1 VNEGS
6 RKPVLV
12 IGGGIAGLTAA
23 VELADAG
30 CPVILVEKSPSL
42 GGQVAGLH
50 QYFPKLCPPSC
61 GIEMHLRRIRDNEA
75 ITVHTNAEVTEVCGA
90 RGNYDVT
97 VRLGPDYVS
106 DACTACGDCVPACPA
121 ERPDPFNYG
130 LSKTKAVYLPGGV
143 PYPVRYS
150 IDRAVCP
157 PECGA
162 CERVCRYGAVNLR
175 AAEDWR
181 TYHVSAVIAATGWE
195 PYDAGRIEYL
205 GFGRCANVVTNVMV
219 ERMAAADG
227 PTGGV
232 IRRPSDGRPPRSV
245 AFVQCAGSRDEN
257 HLPYCSSVCCTASIK
272 QISYLRTQQSETAVT
287 VFYIDLRTP
296 GRLEEFRSRV
306 LPGANV
312 HLVKGKVARVE
323 EDPASGNVAVTAEDV
338 LSGRKET
345 SEFELVVLATGM
357 APRTE
362 GLPAVFEADEYG
374 FLTSGDG
381 DGLLSAGCAHRPGEV
396 SSSVRNATA
405 AALKAYQAARRS
417 ERHV

>member
-1 VNEGS
+1 MNLEPC
-6 RKPVLV
+6 KPVLV

-30 CPVILVEKSPSL
+30 CPVILVEQSPSL
-42 GGQVAGLH
+42 GGQVTRLH
-50 QYFPKLCPPSC
+50 QYFPKLCPPTC
-61 GIEMHLRRIRDNEA
+61 GIEMHLRRVRDNDA
-75 ITVHTNAEVTEVCGA
+75 ITVHTNAEVTEVSGT
-90 RGNYDVT
+90 RGDFRVT

-106 DACTACGDCVPACPA
+106 ETCTACGECVAACPV
-121 ERPDPFNYG
+121 ERPDLFNYG
-130 LSKTKAVYLPGGV
+130 LSKTKAVYLPRGV
-143 PYPVRYS
+143 PYPVRYA
-150 IDRAVCP
+150 IDRAACP
-157 PECGA
+157 SECSA
-162 CERVCRYGAVNLR
+162 CEKACRYGAVNLS
-175 AAEDWR
+175 AAADWR
-181 TYHVSAVIAATGWE
+181 KYHVSAVIAATGWQ
-195 PYDAGRIEYL
+195 PYDVGRIEYL

-232 IRRPSDGRPPRSV
+232 IQRPSDGRSPRSV

-272 QISYLRTQQSETAVT
+272 QISYLRAQQPETAIT

-306 LPGANV
+306 LTGANV
-312 HLVKGKVARVE
+312 KLVKGKVAKVE
-323 EDPASGNVAVTAEDV
+323 EKAESGNVAVTAEDV

-345 SEFELVVLATGM
+345 LEFDLVVLATGM

-362 GLPAVFEADEYG
+362 GLPPVFEADEYG
-374 FLTSGDG
+374 FLPSGDG
-381 DGLLSAGCAHRPGEV
+381 DGLLSAGCVHRPGEV

-405 AALKAYQAARRS
+405 AALKAYQAAKRS
-417 ERHV
+417 ERHA